1 MAIIEI
7 KSLTKT
13 YGKIQ
18 AVRGIDLNIEKGE
31 IFGLLGP
38 NGAGKTTTIG
48 MLCTIIKATSGSASI
63 AGCNVIKEPARVRR
77 KVGIV
82 FQDPTLDTVLT
93 GRENLELHARLYG
106 ISAAVRQSRINE
118 MLELVDLKERSND
131 ITRTYSGGMR
141 RRLELARGLLHKP
154 AVLFLDEP
162 TLGLDPQTRART
174 WEYIKK
180 MSKMEQTT
188 VVLTTHYMEEAEQ
201 VCDRVGIIDHG
212 QIIAL
217 GSPENLKESMGGDL
231 VVIRAKDP
239 PTERIKALSYVSEVK
254 LSDGTIEITMKE
266 AHLHLAQ
273 LLSLI
278 RDVECVEVRVPTLS
292 DVFIKLTGRDI
303 REDSSEDS
311 GSWVDS
317 ATSPKRID
325 GYFRCL
331 VAGVQSLPA
340 GKKQNRLQHCS
351 TAHVAFS
358 LRQRDRCQYQYQRCQ
373 LPGLYLPWSAN
384 HVGTFRVRLLRSLY
398 CLGPQTR
405 CA

>member
-1 MAIIEI
+1 MAIIETRA
-7 KSLTKT
+7 LTKT

-18 AVRGIDLNIEKGE
+18 AVRGINLNIEKGE

-38 NGAGKTTTIG
+38 NGAGKTTIIG
-48 MLCTIIKATSGSASI
+48 MLCTIISTTSGSASI
-63 AGCNVIKEPARVRR
+63 AGCDVTKEPARVRR

-93 GRENLELHARLYG
+93 GRENLELHSRLYG
-106 ISAAVRQSRINE
+106 IPAAVRQSRINE
-118 MLELVDLKERSND
+118 MLELVDLKDRSND

-180 MSKMEQTT
+180 MAKIEQTT

-217 GSPENLKESMGGDL
+217 DSPENLKESMGGDL
-231 VVIRAKDP
+231 VLIRAKDP
-239 PTERIKALSYVSEVK
+239 PLEKIKALSYVSEVK
-254 LSDGTIEITMKE
+254 PSDGALEITIKD
-266 AHLHLAQ
+266 AHLHLAG

-317 ATSPKRID
+317 
-325 GYFRCL
+325 
-331 VAGVQSLPA
+331 VARYRQK
-340 GKKQNRLQHCS
+340 GK
-351 TAHVAFS
+351 
-358 LRQRDRCQYQYQRCQ
+358 
-373 LPGLYLPWSAN
+373 
-384 HVGTFRVRLLRSLY
+384 
-398 CLGPQTR
+398 
-405 CA
+405 

>member
-1 MAIIEI
+1 MAII
-7 KSLTKT
+7 KTNALTKS
-13 YGKIQ
+13 YGRIQ
-18 AVRGIDLNIEKGE
+18 AVRSIDLNIEKGE

-48 MLCTIIKATSGSASI
+48 MLCTIVRPSSGSASI
-63 AGCNVIKEPARVRR
+63 AGYDVIKEPAQVRR

-106 ISAAVRQSRINE
+106 VSAAVRQSRINE

-141 RRLELARGLLHKP
+141 RRLELARGLLHRP

-162 TLGLDPQTRART
+162 TLGLDPQTRARI

-180 MSKMEQTT
+180 MAQMEQTT

-217 GSPENLKESMGGDL
+217 DSPEHLKESMGGDM

-239 PTERIKALSYVSEVK
+239 PLERIKALSYVSEVK
-254 LSDGTIEITMKE
+254 LSDGALEITMKE
-266 AHLHLAQ
+266 AHLHLAEI
-273 LLSLI
+273 LSMI
-278 RDVECVEVRVPTLS
+278 KDVECVEVRVPTLN

-317 ATSPKRID
+317 VTR
-325 GYFRCL
+325 Y
-331 VAGVQSLPA
+331 
-340 GKKQNRLQHCS
+340 
-351 TAHVAFS
+351 
-358 LRQRDRCQYQYQRCQ
+358 RQK
-373 LPGLYLPWSAN
+373 GN
-384 HVGTFRVRLLRSLY
+384 
-398 CLGPQTR
+398 
-405 CA
+405 

>member
-1 MAIIEI
+1 MVII
-7 KSLTKT
+7 KTNALTKS

-18 AVRGIDLNIEKGE
+18 AVRSIDLNIEKGE

-48 MLCTIIKATSGSASI
+48 MLCTIIRPTSGSASI
-63 AGCNVIKEPARVRR
+63 AGYDVIKEPAQVRR

-106 ISAAVRQSRINE
+106 VPSDIRGRRITE
-118 MLELVDLKERSND
+118 MLELVDLKQRSND

-141 RRLELARGLLHKP
+141 RRLELARGLLHRP

-162 TLGLDPQTRART
+162 TLGLDPQTRARI

-180 MSKMEQTT
+180 MAQMEQTT

-212 QIIAL
+212 RIIAL
-217 GSPENLKESMGGDL
+217 NSPESLKESMGGDM
-231 VVIRAKDP
+231 VVIKVKEPPLEKIRALP
-239 PTERIKALSYVSEVK
+239 YVSEVREN
-254 LSDGTIEITMKE
+254 DGLVEITMKKAYSHLPE
-266 AHLHLAQ
+266 LLAH
-273 LLSLI
+273 I
-278 RDVECVEVRVPTLS
+278 RNVECVEMRVPTLN

-303 REDSSEDS
+303 REDSMEDS

-317 ATSPKRID
+317 
-325 GYFRCL
+325 
-331 VAGVQSLPA
+331 VA
-340 GKKQNRLQHCS
+340 RY
-351 TAHVAFS
+351 
-358 LRQRDRCQYQYQRCQ
+358 RQR
-373 LPGLYLPWSAN
+373 GS
-384 HVGTFRVRLLRSLY
+384 
-398 CLGPQTR
+398 
-405 CA
+405 

>member
-1 MAIIEI
+1 MAIIET

-48 MLCTIIKATSGSASI
+48 MLCTIISITSGNAFI

-106 ISAAVRQSRINE
+106 ISVAARQSRINE
-118 MLELVDLKERSND
+118 MLELVDLQERSND

-180 MSKMEQTT
+180 MAKMEQTT

-217 GSPENLKESMGGDL
+217 DSPENLKDSMGGDL
-231 VVIRAKDP
+231 VLIRAKDP
-239 PTERIKALSYVSEVK
+239 PAERIKVLSYVREVK
-254 LSDGTIEITMKE
+254 LSDGTMEITMKE
-266 AHLHLAQ
+266 AHLHLAE

-278 RDVECVEVRVPTLS
+278 PNVECVEVRVPTLS

-317 ATSPKRID
+317 
-325 GYFRCL
+325 
-331 VAGVQSLPA
+331 VA
-340 GKKQNRLQHCS
+340 RY
-351 TAHVAFS
+351 
-358 LRQRDRCQYQYQRCQ
+358 RQK
-373 LPGLYLPWSAN
+373 GN
-384 HVGTFRVRLLRSLY
+384 
-398 CLGPQTR
+398 
-405 CA
+405 

>member
-1 MAIIEI
+1 MVII
-7 KSLTKT
+7 KTNALTKS

-18 AVRGIDLNIEKGE
+18 AVRSIDLNIEKGE

-48 MLCTIIKATSGSASI
+48 MLCTIVRPTSGSASI
-63 AGCNVIKEPARVRR
+63 AGYDVIKEPAQVRR

-106 ISAAVRQSRINE
+106 VPSDIRGERITE
-118 MLELVDLKERSND
+118 MLELVDLKQRSND

-141 RRLELARGLLHKP
+141 RRLELARGLLHRP

-162 TLGLDPQTRART
+162 TLGLDPQTRARI

-180 MSKMEQTT
+180 MAQMEQTT

-212 QIIAL
+212 RIIAL
-217 GSPENLKESMGGDL
+217 NSPESLKESMGGDM
-231 VVIRAKDP
+231 VVIRVKEP
-239 PTERIKALSYVSEVK
+239 PLEKIRALPYVSEVRENEGA
-254 LSDGTIEITMKE
+254 LEIITKE
-266 AHLHLAQ
+266 AHLHLAEI
-273 LLSLI
+273 LSMI
-278 RDVECVEVRVPTLS
+278 KDVQCVEMRVPTLN

-303 REDSSEDS
+303 REDSIEDS

-317 ATSPKRID
+317 
-325 GYFRCL
+325 
-331 VAGVQSLPA
+331 VA
-340 GKKQNRLQHCS
+340 RY
-351 TAHVAFS
+351 
-358 LRQRDRCQYQYQRCQ
+358 RQR
-373 LPGLYLPWSAN
+373 GS
-384 HVGTFRVRLLRSLY
+384 
-398 CLGPQTR
+398 
-405 CA
+405 

>member
-1 MAIIEI
+1 MVII
-7 KSLTKT
+7 KTNALTKS

-18 AVRGIDLNIEKGE
+18 AVRSIDLDIEKGE

-48 MLCTIIKATSGSASI
+48 MLCTIIRPTSGSASI
-63 AGCNVIKEPARVRR
+63 AGYDVIGEPAQVRR

-106 ISAAVRQSRINE
+106 VPSDIRKRRISE
-118 MLELVDLKERSND
+118 MLELVDLKQRSND

-141 RRLELARGLLHKP
+141 RRLELARGLLHRP

-162 TLGLDPQTRART
+162 TLGLDPQTRARI

-180 MSKMEQTT
+180 MAQREQTT

-212 QIIAL
+212 RIIAL
-217 GSPENLKESMGGDL
+217 NSPEALKESMGGDM
-231 VVIRAKDP
+231 VVIKVKEPPLEKIRALP
-239 PTERIKALSYVSEVK
+239 YVSEVK
-254 LSDGTIEITMKE
+254 ENEGALEIITKE
-266 AHLHLAQ
+266 AHLHLAKI
-273 LLSLI
+273 LSMI
-278 RDVECVEVRVPTLS
+278 KDVECVEVRVPTLS

-303 REDSSEDS
+303 REDSIEDS

-317 ATSPKRID
+317 
-325 GYFRCL
+325 
-331 VAGVQSLPA
+331 VA
-340 GKKQNRLQHCS
+340 RY
-351 TAHVAFS
+351 
-358 LRQRDRCQYQYQRCQ
+358 RQR
-373 LPGLYLPWSAN
+373 GS
-384 HVGTFRVRLLRSLY
+384 
-398 CLGPQTR
+398 
-405 CA
+405 